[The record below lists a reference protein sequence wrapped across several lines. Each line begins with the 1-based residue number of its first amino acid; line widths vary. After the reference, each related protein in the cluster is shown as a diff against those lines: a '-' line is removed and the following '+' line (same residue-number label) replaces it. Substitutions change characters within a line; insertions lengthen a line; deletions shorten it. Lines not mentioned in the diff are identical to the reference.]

1 MSSFVDFERLLK
13 EFFKE
18 IFVEKCLLDDI
29 SMTSEEESSIDD
41 LTIPEV
47 FTNLKEIFMELV
59 NFKKDYLTQDKSEL
73 LQRNEK
79 FESMLQKL
87 EAEVRN
93 HIRVE
98 HQLKLHIETNQS
110 QAEELEIQNN
120 KLLSQIKD
128 LNDKNKN
135 LGKNPFDRK
144 DSKDHNDKIEKLEAK
159 LAIKTNT
166 IIKLENEILH
176 LKRAVEAGCKEN
188 AKKNEI
194 KSCKDKKEQIEEI
207 KQKLEE
213 KALDLQK
220 FEQVIKEKAISKPM
234 KERNRSLRKS
244 FAENDIG
251 KTKPHEVKVQ
261 KSVGKVHSRS
271 VSEQVRPV
279 SAAKKRS

>member
-13 EFFKE
+13 DFFKE

-47 FTNLKEIFMELV
+47 LTNLKEIFMELV

-110 QAEELEIQNN
+110 QAEELELQNN
-120 KLLSQIKD
+120 KLLSQIKE
-128 LNDKNKN
+128 LNDKSRN
-135 LGKNPFDRK
+135 LGKNAFDRK
-144 DSKDHNDKIEKLEAK
+144 DSKDHNDKVEKLEAK

-166 IIKLENEILH
+166 ITKLENEILH
-176 LKRAVEAGCKEN
+176 LKRVVEAGCKEN
-188 AKKNEI
+188 GKKNEI
-194 KSCKDKKEQIEEI
+194 KSGRDKKEQIEEI

-220 FEQVIKEKAISKPM
+220 FKQVIKEKAASKPM

-244 FAENDIG
+244 FVENDLV
-251 KTKPHEVKVQ
+251 KNKPHEAKVL
-261 KSVGKVHSRS
+261 KGPGKVHSRS
-271 VSEQVRPV
+271 ASEQMRPV
-279 SAAKKRS
+279 SVVKKRS